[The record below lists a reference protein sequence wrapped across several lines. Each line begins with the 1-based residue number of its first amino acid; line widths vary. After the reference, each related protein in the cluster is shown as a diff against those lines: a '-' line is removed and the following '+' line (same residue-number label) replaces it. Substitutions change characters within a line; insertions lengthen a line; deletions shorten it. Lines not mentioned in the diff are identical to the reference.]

1 MMELQM
7 LGGDEAISTYEKVF
21 STLNEIYGEEEDEVV
36 AINDQR
42 KSEIYKKM
50 SEFSRSCRVD
60 LGVTDRAINQDVF
73 NKITGAIE
81 TTSKVTAKRRTSA
94 NTNYADNAEEFFKTC
109 EKKGRSKEVV
119 DLSKKFYKALTQ
131 EYSSEIATEKLIID
145 FAIGKDKASHP
156 KMSVKAAQANSDKLT
171 RICTISVRLNEL
183 NLDTIFKSPKWDYK
197 QLKIGDIFVQHSR
210 PFWEKSSFYN
220 AEEESIV
227 YKAYRDYLPELKVKD
242 ITNLDETTLKILLF
256 AINESKKVV
265 FESKKLPRGELLKA
279 AETGDNNSLQ
289 KIKNYI
295 AEDYIQ
301 ELTLEEID
309 NITQGER
316 V

>member
-1 MMELQM
+1 
-7 LGGDEAISTYEKVF
+7 EAISTYEKVF

-81 TTSKVTAKRRTSA
+81 TSSKVTAKRRTSA
-94 NTNYADNAEEFFKTC
+94 NTNYVGNAEDFFKAC
-109 EKKGRSKEVV
+109 EKKGRSKEIV
-119 DLSKKFYKALTQ
+119 DLSKKFYIALTQ
-131 EYSSEIATEKLIID
+131 EYRSEIAQEKLIID
-145 FAIGKDKASHP
+145 FAIGKDKATYP

-171 RICTISVRLNEL
+171 RICTVTVCPNEL

-197 QLKIGDIFVQHSR
+197 QLKIGNVFLQHSR

-220 AEEESIV
+220 AEEKSIV

-279 AETGDNNSLQ
+279 AETGDNDSLQ
-289 KIKNYI
+289 KIKLYI

-301 ELTLEEID
+301 ELTLE
-309 NITQGER
+309 GEK